1 MYLSTSDTT
10 GSLALVRE
18 IALTISL
25 QVRDFLSLDPIE
37 ASEHYL
43 IQCVSLREGT
53 GPQIL
58 ARKLPEVELRW
69 KPFCAVNW

>member
-1 MYLSTSDTT
+1 MYLSTSDTI
-10 GSLALVRE
+10 GSLAPVRE

-43 IQCVSLREGT
+43 IQSVSLRE
-53 GPQIL
+53 
-58 ARKLPEVELRW
+58 
-69 KPFCAVNW
+69 F